1 MATLAQ
7 MTLGNMLSLLT
18 QNPNVAVF
26 GQTTSDYP
34 GGITRPALLAAF
46 LLAVQNNALYDS
58 VTGFFGNQVYAPG
71 ILKNAGVQV
80 TGGKQDKEIYQPNA
94 FGPLAPSLPTS
105 AGENIV
111 GGTLLNPPSGSDG
124 LITANT
130 STGTKGAVIGE
141 FSPPGDCGAVATLP
155 IVSAVSPGV
164 AFGGSPA
171 ITTLAT
177 QVI

>member
-7 MTLGNMLSLLT
+7 MSIGNMLSLLT
-18 QNPNVAVF
+18 QNPNTAIF
-26 GQTTSDYP
+26 GMTSSDYP
-34 GGITRPALLAAF
+34 NGITRPALLAAY

-58 VTGFFGNQVYAPG
+58 VTGFFGTQVYAPG
-71 ILKNAGVQV
+71 ILKNAGIQV
-80 TGGKQDKEIYQPNA
+80 TGGLQDTEIYCPNA

-141 FSPPGDCGAVATLP
+141 FSPPGDCGMVSHSP
-155 IVSAVSPGV
+155 IKSLVSPGV